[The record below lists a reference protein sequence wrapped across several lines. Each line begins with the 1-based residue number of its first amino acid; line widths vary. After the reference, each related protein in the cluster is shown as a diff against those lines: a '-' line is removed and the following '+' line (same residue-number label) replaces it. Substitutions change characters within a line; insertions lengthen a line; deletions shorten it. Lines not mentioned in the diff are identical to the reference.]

1 MLYETHMHT
10 PLCKHAV
17 GEPEDYAEVAQRRG
31 LKGIIVTC
39 HNPAPDGFSPR
50 VRMSLHEFP
59 DYVALVARAREAWKG
74 KIDVRLGIESD
85 YMPGMEA

>member
-17 GEPEDYAEVAQRRG
+17 GEPEDYAEQAQRRG
-31 LKGIIVTC
+31 LTGIIVTC
-39 HNPAPDGFSPR
+39 HNTAPDGFSPR

-59 DYVALVARAREAWKG
+59 DYVALVARAREAWK
-74 KIDVRLGIESD
+74 
-85 YMPGMEA
+85 

>member
-10 PLCKHAV
+10 PLCKHAA

-39 HNPAPDGFSPR
+39 HNPAPDGFSFCS
-50 VRMSLHEFP
+50 VHLLEHGSSQV
-59 DYVALVARAREAWKG
+59 VAH
-74 KIDVRLGIESD
+74 
-85 YMPGMEA
+85 